1 MLRSLLALVVASCV
15 AWPAAAQEESAAAQ
29 EETEP
34 EPSAAAAPAERVSAQ
49 TGDFEIGLEGSMG
62 RFVNAELTGFDAGV
76 AFGYFVHDSFEVGV
90 QATLSYLTEDT
101 ASASA
106 PLLDRGIG
114 TMQLAQLAT
123 GAGASATPN
132 ENWSGS
138 AALFLKF
145 FPFAL
150 FEALPD
156 FFAPFLGA
164 GVGAEFVTDVDPF
177 VIATASLGINIYV
190 FKHVAFVPEFT
201 YGFVYATDD
210 RARFGSAEVEHVIG
224 ADWGVAVFF

>member
-1 MLRSLLALVVASCV
+1 MMRSLLVLAAVSVIAL
-15 AWPAAAQEESAAAQ
+15 PAAAQEEGA
-29 EETEP
+29 EP
-34 EPSAAAAPAERVSAQ
+34 EPAAAPAERISAQ

-90 QATLSYLTEDT
+90 LATLSYLTEVT
-101 ASASA
+101 ASASTGG
-106 PLLDRGIG
+106 PLLAAELG
-114 TMQLAQLAT
+114 TVQLAQL
-123 GAGASATPN
+123 GSGVASSPGPG

-138 AALFLKF
+138 ASLFLKF

-156 FFAPFLGA
+156 FFAPFVAAGA
-164 GVGAEFVTDVDPF
+164 GAQFVTEFDPF

-190 FKHVAFVPEFT
+190 FKHIAFVPEFT

-210 RARFGSAEVEHVIG
+210 RAAFGGERFEHVIG

>member
-1 MLRSLLALVVASCV
+1 MTRTLLALLVVSCI
-15 AWPAAAQEESAAAQ
+15 AWPAAAQQ
-29 EETEP
+29 EEEAAP
-34 EPSAAAAPAERVSAQ
+34 EPAAAPAERVSAQ

-62 RFVNAELTGFDAGV
+62 RFVNAELTGFNAGV
-76 AFGYFVHDSFEVGV
+76 SFGYFVHDSFEVGV
-90 QATLSYLTEDT
+90 LATLSYLTEDT
-101 ASASA
+101 ASASTGG
-106 PLLDRGIG
+106 PLLNAGLG
-114 TMQLAQLAT
+114 SVQLAQLAT

-138 AALFLKF
+138 AAVFLKF

-150 FEALPD
+150 FDALPD
-156 FFAPFLGA
+156 FFAPFVGA
-164 GVGAEFVTDVDPF
+164 GVGAEFVTDLDPF

-201 YGFVYATDD
+201 YGFVYPTDD
-210 RARFGSAEVEHVIG
+210 RARFGGEEMEHVIG